1 MLLYVF
7 VIMRVRFLFLF
18 VCRFGLVIMCIYDMF
33 LIVRRCLC
41 TCVLVCV
48 CAWRGVCAILCVI
61 VRTCVSVCECVS
73 IYFLLLFFFP
83 LFCFGFVCFSFL

>member
-18 VCRFGLVIMCIYDMF
+18 VCRFGLVNMCIYNMF

-48 CAWRGVCAILCVI
+48 CVEKCVCD
-61 VRTCVSVCECVS
+61 SV
-73 IYFLLLFFFP
+73 
-83 LFCFGFVCFSFL
+83 